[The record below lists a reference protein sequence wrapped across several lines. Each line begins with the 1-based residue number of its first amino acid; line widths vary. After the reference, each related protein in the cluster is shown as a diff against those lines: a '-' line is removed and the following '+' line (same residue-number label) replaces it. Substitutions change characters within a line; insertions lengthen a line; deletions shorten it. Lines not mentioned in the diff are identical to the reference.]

1 MTVTIGLML
10 QILESVILPVFIV
23 IAVGFSI
30 RRFTSIESHSLS
42 NVILY
47 ALTPCLVFSGI
58 AESSLESHVWS
69 EIGLITVGDALIMMI
84 LSWSIAKML
93 GLDQKLMSAFI
104 LSTALTNSGNY
115 GLPVNLLAF
124 GERGLETA
132 VIFYVISSVIAYTLG
147 AFIASHGTQGLRQS
161 LASVTRLPLIYAA
174 VAGFAV
180 RLLMLQVPQ
189 PVLQSVKLMSG
200 AAIPAMLLVLGME
213 LAEPALLRSKSAH
226 WRLAMLSSIIKLFL
240 PIIPV
245 LLLSQIIGLGG
256 LARNVVLVQAC
267 MPTAVVAIIF
277 TVKYK
282 GASQFVT
289 SVIVMSTL
297 ASLLTLTLLLS
308 FIM

>member
-47 ALTPCLVFSGI
+47 AFTPCLVFSGI
-58 AESSLESHVWS
+58 AESSLATHAWS
-69 EIGLITVGDALIMMI
+69 EIGLITVGNALVMMT
-84 LSWSIAKML
+84 LSWSIAKLL

-104 LSTALTNSGNY
+104 LSTALTNAGNY

-132 VIFYVISSVIAYTLG
+132 VIFYVVSSVISYTLG
-147 AFIASHGTQGLRQS
+147 AFIASRGTQGLKQS
-161 LASVTRLPLIYAA
+161 LVTVARLPLMYAA
-174 VAGFAV
+174 LAAFAV

-213 LAEPALLRSKSAH
+213 LAEPTLLRSKSAH
-226 WRLAMLSSIIKLFL
+226 CRLAILSSIIKLFL

-277 TVKYK
+277 TIKYK
-282 GASQFVT
+282 GATQFVT
-289 SVIVMSTL
+289 SVIVISTL